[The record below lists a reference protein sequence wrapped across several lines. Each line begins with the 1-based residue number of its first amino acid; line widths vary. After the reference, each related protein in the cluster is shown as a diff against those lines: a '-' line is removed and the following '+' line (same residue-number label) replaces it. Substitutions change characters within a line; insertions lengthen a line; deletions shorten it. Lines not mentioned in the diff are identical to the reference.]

1 MTRQP
6 HDQFAK
12 QYLEEL
18 LSPLGKVEVSREV
31 TDEVRQ
37 VDILFSPTAS
47 PDADPQSLGLLGR
60 IAASAS
66 LLEPFRNPP
75 SKTEVRNCILK
86 LFSVCGEFQRK
97 AKRESTSLP
106 EDNLPRLWI
115 LAPSASAALLD
126 SFGARLE
133 LENWSSGIYF
143 LPKSFRTGI
152 VAINQLP
159 VTNETLWFRL
169 LGRGTVQQQA
179 VRELIALPR
188 LNSLRRNV
196 LELIFNWRVSVEV
209 QENLTEE
216 EQELIVNLSEAY
228 REARA
233 AAVQEGQRSVV
244 ENLLKVKF
252 GSLDDELSRVIDVL
266 LQLPPEEF
274 ARVLL
279 QLPNLSR
286 EGLLERFARGGS

>member
-1 MTRQP
+1 MRTFHINGEIPQNN
-6 HDQFAK
+6 H
-12 QYLEEL
+12 L
-18 LSPLGKVEVSREV
+18 LSISGDV
-31 TDEVRQ
+31 TSYPNVIAFKPMLFTSLFTKAETLIFTFISKSLWFT
-37 VDILFSPTAS
+37 DILFSPTAS

-86 LFSVCGEFQRK
+86 LFSVCAEFQRK

-159 VTNETLWFRL
+159 VTNETL
-169 LGRGTVQQQA
+169 
-179 VRELIALPR
+179 
-188 LNSLRRNV
+188 
-196 LELIFNWRVSVEV
+196 
-209 QENLTEE
+209 
-216 EQELIVNLSEAY
+216 
-228 REARA
+228 
-233 AAVQEGQRSVV
+233 
-244 ENLLKVKF
+244 
-252 GSLDDELSRVIDVL
+252 
-266 LQLPPEEF
+266 
-274 ARVLL
+274 
-279 QLPNLSR
+279 
-286 EGLLERFARGGS
+286 